1 MAGLLSLQQWVKNE
15 GSLKSAAQRLGISP
29 VTLGNYCRAERYP
42 RMDKLMSLKEILS
55 GVVDL
60 DLLMHERLEHKKLP
74 VKQRKRISRS
84 NLLINKIDVLRVVYA
99 ELDLAFEEDLTSYRS
114 IINRWK
120 TTNVTVGEVRDA
132 VQKLSS
138 SGRNASDINLI
149 HETIPSNSQR
159 EVASPGKPAGRLPAS
174 SSATLRVSGTT
185 LASPDTHAL
194 PD

>member
-149 HETIPSNSQR
+149 HETIAESRRQS
-159 EVASPGKPAGRLPAS
+159 
-174 SSATLRVSGTT
+174 LR
-185 LASPDTHAL
+185 AL
-194 PD
+194 G